1 MFLNSLK
8 KRNPELIET
17 AVEFH
22 QNRILPPN
30 TWVIDLDAIAF
41 NAQILAEKA
50 REYHLSTY
58 VMSKQFCR
66 NPLVN
71 LVAIKK
77 GLYKVVAVD
86 IQGAKILHRYRVPV
100 GHIGHLNQIPRCDLE
115 FALNLN
121 PDVITVFSLEFA
133 EEISQVAQKM
143 GRTQMLL
150 IRVIGPKDQFFV
162 GQEGGIPEEQ
172 LEYTVKKMST
182 LPNVKITGVTSFPCI
197 RYNPTREIPVEV
209 TENFRTIIRAAD
221 KLRRMGIE
229 ITQVNAPG
237 NTSSETFPLL
247 SSFGATHVEPGHG
260 LLGTTPNHAFKDG
273 LPEKPSYLYL
283 TEVSHFVGQDAYV
296 FGGGFWSDI
305 YDAKHISKALVGTS
319 SQNIFQK
326 EFESIPMQRIIDY
339 HGALKNAAMEVKR
352 GDTVIYGFRT
362 QMQMTR
368 SQIAIV
374 SGISKR
380 NPKLEALFDHAGT
393 MITFNQD
400 VIATPKALEII
411 NEVVDHY

>member
-1 MFLNSLK
+1 MFLNTLK
-8 KRNPELIET
+8 KRNPELIEI
-17 AVEFH
+17 AVDFH

-30 TWVIDLDAIAF
+30 TWIIDLDTIAS

-50 REYHLSTY
+50 REYHLTTY

-71 LVAIKK
+71 LVAIKN

-86 IQGAKILHRYRVPV
+86 IQGAKILHRYGVPI

-133 EEISQVAQKM
+133 EEISQIAQKM
-143 GRTQMLL
+143 GRIQSLL
-150 IRVIGPKDQFFV
+150 LRVVGPRDQFFI

-172 LEYTVKKMST
+172 LENTVKKINA
-182 LPNVKITGVTSFPCI
+182 LPNVKISGVTSFPCI
-197 RYNPTREIPVEV
+197 RYNPTSQIPVEI
-209 TENFRTIIRAAD
+209 TENFRTIIKAAD
-221 KLRRMGIE
+221 KLRKMGID

-283 TEVSHFVGQDAYV
+283 TEVSHFVGHNAYV

-305 YDAKHISKALVGTS
+305 KNDNQMSHALIGNS
-319 SQNIFQK
+319 PQN
-326 EFESIPMQRIIDY
+326 
-339 HGALKNAAMEVKR
+339 
-352 GDTVIYGFRT
+352 T
-362 QMQMTR
+362 
-368 SQIAIV
+368 
-374 SGISKR
+374 
-380 NPKLEALFDHAGT
+380 
-393 MITFNQD
+393 
-400 VIATPKALEII
+400 
-411 NEVVDHY
+411 

>member
-1 MFLNSLK
+1 MFLNTLK
-8 KRNPELIET
+8 KRNPELIEI
-17 AVEFH
+17 AVDFH

-30 TWVIDLDAIAF
+30 TWIIDLDTIAS

-50 REYHLSTY
+50 REYHLTTY
-58 VMSKQFCR
+58 VMSKQFGR

-71 LVAIKK
+71 LVAIKN

-86 IQGAKILHRYRVPV
+86 IQGAKILHRYGVPI

-133 EEISQVAQKM
+133 EEISQIAQKM
-143 GRTQMLL
+143 GRIQSLL
-150 IRVIGPKDQFFV
+150 LRVVGPRDQFFI

-172 LEYTVKKMST
+172 LENTVKKINA
-182 LPNVKITGVTSFPCI
+182 LPNVKISGVTSFPCI
-197 RYNPTREIPVEV
+197 RYNPTSQIPVEI
-209 TENFRTIIRAAD
+209 TENFRTIIKAAD
-221 KLRRMGIE
+221 KLRKMGID

-283 TEVSHFVGQDAYV
+283 TEVSHFVGHNAYV

-305 YDAKHISKALVGTS
+305 KNDNQMSHALIGNS
-319 SQNIFQK
+319 PQNIFLK
-326 EFESIPMQRIIDY
+326 EFESIPMQQIIDY
-339 HGALKNAAMEVKR
+339 HGVLKNAAGEIKR
-352 GDTVIYGFRT
+352 GDTVIFGFRT
-362 QMQMTR
+362 QMQMTH

-393 MITFNQD
+393 MITLNQD
-400 VIATPKALEII
+400 VITTPKALKII
-411 NEVVDHY
+411 DEVVNQY